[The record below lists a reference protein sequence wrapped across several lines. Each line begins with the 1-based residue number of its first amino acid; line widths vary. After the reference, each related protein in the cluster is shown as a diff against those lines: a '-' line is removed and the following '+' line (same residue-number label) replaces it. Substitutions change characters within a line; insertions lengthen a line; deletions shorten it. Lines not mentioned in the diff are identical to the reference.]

1 MTGLFLF
8 GGEPAV
14 MSPPPQDVL
23 AFDGF
28 LGNTKYES
36 VPAGTA
42 EDVVA
47 HYRRRARKFVFYRI
61 LGVLLAGVIGFFVLF
76 RFTRSVPVSGGVAG
90 AFVLGF
96 GGLQFRA
103 LDQGVPEVVDRDVS
117 PGDVRG
123 QYGVEPSETADGT

>member
-1 MTGLFLF
+1 
-8 GGEPAV
+8 

-28 LGNTKYES
+28 LGNTKYEA

-42 EDVVA
+42 EEVVA
-47 HYRRRARKFVFYRI
+47 HYERRARKFVLYRI
-61 LGVLLAGVIGFFVLF
+61 LGVVLAGVIGFFVLF
-76 RFTRSVPVSGGVAG
+76 RFTRSVPVSGGIAG

-96 GGLQFRA
+96 GGLQLRA
-103 LDQGVPEVVDRDVS
+103 LDQGVPEVVDREVP

-123 QYGVEPSETADGT
+123 KYGVEPADADGGG

>member
-1 MTGLFLF
+1 
-8 GGEPAV
+8 

-47 HYRRRARKFVFYRI
+47 HYERRARKFVVYRI
-61 LGVLLAGVIGFFVLF
+61 LGVALAGVIGFFVLF
-76 RFTRSVPVSGGVAG
+76 RFTRSVPVSGGLAG

-96 GGLQFRA
+96 GGLQLRA
-103 LDQGVPEVVDRDVS
+103 LDQGVPEVVDRDVA
-117 PGDVRG
+117 PGEVRG